1 MCSLITSWLII
12 VFNEH
17 LFHLFQWS
25 SDNLSLGRS
34 SFSTAVKV
42 EAISLCQD
50 ADLLVSWHSKWQEAH
65 QILVSSQVVASLSW
79 LRCQSVM
86 MITKCIYIHIYIY
99 IHIHIHN
106 MIYVYINIHIYMC
119 VCIWSLIFPDSAFG
133 QCWPPPMTGSGSHIP
148 PIGMVMTGGWFMA
161 LLYPLVN

>member
-17 LFHLFQWS
+17 VFHLFQWS

-34 SFSTAVKV
+34 SFSTAAKV

-65 QILVSSQVVASLSW
+65 QIVVSSQVAASLSW
-79 LRCQSVM
+79 LSCQSVM
-86 MITKCIYIHIYIY
+86 MITTCIYIHTYIYTYNIKYIYIY
-99 IHIHIHN
+99 
-106 MIYVYINIHIYMC
+106 IYMC

-148 PIGMVMTGGWFMA
+148 RIGMVMTGGWFMA

>member
-1 MCSLITSWLII
+1 MCSLKTSWLII

-50 ADLLVSWHSKWQEAH
+50 ADLLVSWHNKWQEAH
-65 QILVSSQVVASLSW
+65 QIVVSSQVAASLSW
-79 LRCQSVM
+79 LSCQSVM
-86 MITKCIYIHIYIY
+86 MITTCIY
-99 IHIHIHN
+99 IHIHIY
-106 MIYVYINIHIYMC
+106 IYTYIHIYTYI
-119 VCIWSLIFPDSAFG
+119 IWFIYIYIFIYLFIYFLM
-133 QCWPPPMTGSGSHIP
+133 WYTYIYIHNI
-148 PIGMVMTGGWFMA
+148 IYIYIYLFIYLFIYFYTIW
-161 LLYPLVN
+161 

>member
-17 LFHLFQWS
+17 VFHLFQWS

-34 SFSTAVKV
+34 SFSTAAKV

-65 QILVSSQVVASLSW
+65 QIVVPSQVAASLSW
-79 LRCQSVM
+79 LSCQSVM
-86 MITKCIYIHIYIY
+86 MITTCIYIHTYIYTYNIKYIYIY
-99 IHIHIHN
+99 
-106 MIYVYINIHIYMC
+106 IYMC

-148 PIGMVMTGGWFMA
+148 RIGMVMTGGWFMA